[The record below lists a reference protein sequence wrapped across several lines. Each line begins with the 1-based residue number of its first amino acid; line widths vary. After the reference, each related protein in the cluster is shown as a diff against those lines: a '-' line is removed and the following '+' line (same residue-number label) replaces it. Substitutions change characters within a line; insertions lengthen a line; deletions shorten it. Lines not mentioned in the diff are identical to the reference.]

1 MSGTVLGT
9 ITLRLGGE
17 FVDSNKGARV
27 KLGGSTAEVRK
38 TSRGIAGHAYSP
50 EESMVECSI
59 PVAEGVD
66 LEALRTIRDVPVTL
80 ITDSGQQY
88 GSPSMTRTDASEFDD
103 ESGNMSI
110 TLTGQPF
117 EAI

>member
-1 MSGTVLGT
+1 MSTVLGT
-9 ITLRLGGE
+9 ITIRAGGQ
-17 FVDSNKGARV
+17 FINSNKGARV

-38 TSRGIAGHAYSP
+38 TSRGVEGHSFSP

-59 PVAEGVD
+59 PVSEGVD
-66 LEALRTIRDVPVTL
+66 LEALRSLRNVPVTL
-80 ITDSGQQY
+80 VTDSGQQY